1 MSYHDGGFYFMQPVG
16 YGAVSLRNGRG
27 YGASRPSY
35 LDETLGERQ
44 LKKIVSWQKN
54 YIDNA
59 WSRIGAYTLGT
70 VARETAAKEWENATF
85 EAIALGDMAASA
97 KNLTWRVKNLP
108 KNLAKRFQSWIKGQF
123 IDPRYKAGG
132 VSQGQGAVP
141 VAPTRDT
148 VAPRA
153 RDRVGATGG
162 TFLSA
167 TGSGLRLAQS
177 GTGTATGIPV
187 ATATVTPYTPPG
199 TIDTSTVTT
208 MGPQTVPTEQQ
219 ATAAMLQ
226 ASVAQEASAAVD
238 QAVAESQMEGP
249 GGVMGF
255 LSTTTGKVAAGAVL
269 LGAFY
274 LWNQSRKARA

>member
-1 MSYHDGGFYFMQPVG
+1 MSYHDGGFYFMQPVGAG

-27 YGASRPSY
+27 YGASRPAY

-70 VARETAAKEWENATF
+70 AARETAAKEWANATF

-132 VSQGQGAVP
+132 VSQGP
-141 VAPTRDT
+141 VVATS
-148 VAPRA
+148 APRA
-153 RDRVGATGG
+153 RDRVGAVGG
-162 TFLSA
+162 GAGTLLSA
-167 TGSGLRLAQS
+167 GSGLRVTQS

-187 ATATVTPYTPPG
+187 ATVTVTPYTPPG

-208 MGPQTVPTEQQ
+208 MGPQAVPTEQQ
-219 ATAAMLQ
+219 AAATLLQ
-226 ASVAQEASAAVD
+226 ASVAQEASAVVD
-238 QAVAESQMEGP
+238 QAVAESQTP

-274 LWNQSRKARA
+274 LWNQSRKARV